1 MAWNCP
7 SVCKNNS
14 LINGYFEIML
24 KILEEGRQES
34 LPTIL
39 CEPDSFGGHS
49 KPPKAVIIRECPH
62 DSLGLLSP
70 LRCFASYAAT
80 LIHRIFRIRWL
91 AGILGW
97 FSKAFHQIFNILV
110 CSEIGKKYSG
120 ADAIALEYQPG
131 TTAEQSYA
139 NNPVDEGSCVALRSS
154 VRERED
160 PRSHEGIPE

>member
-1 MAWNCP
+1 
-7 SVCKNNS
+7 
-14 LINGYFEIML
+14 
-24 KILEEGRQES
+24 
-34 LPTIL
+34 
-39 CEPDSFGGHS
+39 
-49 KPPKAVIIRECPH
+49 
-62 DSLGLLSP
+62 
-70 LRCFASYAAT
+70 
-80 LIHRIFRIRWL
+80 L

-139 NNPVDEGSCVALRSS
+139 KDPVYEGSCVALRSN